1 MIIGID
7 LGTTNSA
14 VSYMG
19 PQGPEL
25 IPTALGDK
33 LTPSVVGIDEAGVVL
48 VGRSALEY
56 QVLHPERCAS
66 IFKRGIGT
74 DRVYQLAD
82 RKFTAEELSSLVLK
96 SLKGDAEA
104 YLKEPIT
111 RAVIT
116 VPAYFNDNQR
126 KATIRAGQLAGLQVE
141 RILNEPTAAAIAYG
155 LHDTGTDKVIAV
167 FDLGG
172 GTFDISIVE
181 LFEGTVEVRATAGEC
196 FLGGEDFTRTM
207 AARIL
212 ETQKL
217 SFETTELKSPL
228 LVSRLIQQCEK
239 AKRRLSQQAEV
250 EVRVP
255 NAKGEVHDDSP
266 SVTIKAEDFKKW
278 TENLLSQV
286 EMPIRRCMGDAR
298 LSRND
303 IHEVILVGGATRMP
317 AVRDRVTS
325 IFNRMPR
332 CHLNPDEVVAM
343 GAAVQAGLF
352 DNDASLNDL
361 VVTDVCPFTLGIE
374 ITKKLG
380 SEQRDGYFM
389 PIITRNST
397 IPISRVEQVSPIH
410 PQQTEVIVKIFQGE
424 SRRTDDSLKLGELAI
439 KSIPIGSANRS
450 IDVRF
455 TYDLNGVL
463 EVEATVVATK
473 KKASLVITNYVK
485 GMSHAE
491 IEKAVA
497 QMESLKSHPREEAVN
512 RFVLRRSE
520 RVFRELSLD
529 ARTMLGEMLDAFE
542 YLLSQ
547 QSPAAD
553 IEAMRE
559 QLLEFLRLHDP
570 EGEGPDEHTPY

>member
-14 VSYMG
+14 VAIMG
-19 PQGPEL
+19 ENGPEL
-25 IPTALGDK
+25 IPNALGEK
-33 LTPSVVGIDEAGVVL
+33 LTPSVVGLDEQGNIL
-48 VGRSALEY
+48 VGRIAQEY

-66 IFKRGIGT
+66 LFKRGIGT
-74 DRVYQLAD
+74 DRSYNLGPK
-82 RKFTAEELSSLVLK
+82 KFTAEELSGLVLK

-104 YLKEPIT
+104 FLKKPVT
-111 RAVIT
+111 QAVIT

-196 FLGGEDFTRTM
+196 FLGGEDFTRSL
-207 AARIL
+207 AARVL

-228 LVSRLIQQCEK
+228 LVSRLIQQCER
-239 AKRRLSQQAEV
+239 AKRKLSQQEEV
-250 EVRVP
+250 AVRIP
-255 NAKGEVHDDSP
+255 NKDGEVSDDSP
-266 SVTIKAEDFKKW
+266 SVVVRNEDFKKW

-298 LSRND
+298 LSRSD
-303 IHEVILVGGATRMP
+303 IHEIILVGGATRMP

-325 IFNRMPR
+325 MFNRMPR
-332 CHLNPDEVVAM
+332 CHLNPDEVVAL

-352 DNDASLNDL
+352 DNNASLNDL

-374 ITKKLG
+374 ISKKLG
-380 SEQRDGYFM
+380 GEQQNGYFL
-389 PIITRNST
+389 PVITRNST

-410 PQQTEVIVKIFQGE
+410 PQQTVVTVKIFQGE
-424 SRRTDDSLKLGELAI
+424 SRRTDDSLKLGELQI
-439 KSIPIGSANRS
+439 KDIPIGNADRN

-473 KKASLVITNYVK
+473 KKANLVITNYVK

-491 IEKAVA
+491 IQKAVA
-497 QMESLKSHPREEAVN
+497 QMEGLKKHPRDETVN
-512 RFVLRRSE
+512 RFLLRRSE
-520 RVFRELSLD
+520 RLYRELSID
-529 ARTMLGEMLDAFE
+529 ARTILGEMLDAFE
-542 YLLSQ
+542 YLLNK
-547 QSPAAD
+547 QSSEEELAG
-553 IEAMRE
+553 MRE
-559 QLLEFLRLHDP
+559 QLMEFLRLHDP
-570 EGEGPDEHTPY
+570 EGEGPDEHEPF